1 VVPGSGLRRG
11 GSGQVQ
17 AAAAR
22 IRFAS
27 RKRALRHRLAL
38 ASRPAPPGRVVV
50 QTGNVRVVVSPDN
63 RKTVIGSAL
72 RALLALAAQ
81 IGFPPT
87 RPVADEPAAA
97 VVSAGRGAPMPHADR
112 SQVGVR
118 RAVRPASV
126 TADQRPLPR
135 PATGSETPHRCQ
147 PGLRTGLR

>member
-1 VVPGSGLRRG
+1 
-11 GSGQVQ
+11 
-17 AAAAR
+17 
-22 IRFAS
+22 
-27 RKRALRHRLAL
+27 
-38 ASRPAPPGRVVV
+38 
-50 QTGNVRVVVSPDN
+50 
-63 RKTVIGSAL
+63 VISSAL

-135 PATGSETPHRCQ
+135 PAHR
-147 PGLRTGLR
+147 LRDAAPLSAWLAHGFTL